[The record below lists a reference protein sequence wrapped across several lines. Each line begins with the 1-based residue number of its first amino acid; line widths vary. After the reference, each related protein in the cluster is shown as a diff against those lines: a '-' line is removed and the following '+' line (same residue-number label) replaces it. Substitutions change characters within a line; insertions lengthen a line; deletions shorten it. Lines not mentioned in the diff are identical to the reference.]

1 MDRVVRIRKELQE
14 VERTRHLQRS
24 NRVRGET
31 PTLAL
36 IGYTNAGK
44 STFFN
49 RLTGAGVLSQDMLFA
64 TLDPTMRGLCLAS
77 GRRAVIA
84 DTVGF
89 ISQLP
94 TELVEAFKSTL
105 EEVVQ
110 ADLLLHVHDASSPM
124 IAEEADDVRAILAD
138 LGLDEDEQRSRII
151 HILNKSDRLA
161 DADDRQSLLN
171 LFPGAVFTSA
181 LTGKGVDDALA
192 AIDARLSAGALDC
205 TLALDRAMARRVPG
219 CMRMARSRP
228 RPIMRMAHRPCR
240 FRLIRRTGRGSAPAG
255 RSLPAGDVFP
265 ISK

>member
-1 MDRVVRIRKELQE
+1 
-14 VERTRHLQRS
+14 
-24 NRVRGET
+24 
-31 PTLAL
+31 
-36 IGYTNAGK
+36 
-44 STFFN
+44 
-49 RLTGAGVLSQDMLFA
+49 
-64 TLDPTMRGLCLAS
+64 MRGLCLAS

-124 IAEEADDVRAILAD
+124 IAEEADDVRAVLAD

-161 DADDRQSLLN
+161 DTDDRQS

-192 AIDARLSAGALDC
+192 AIDAHLGAGALDC
-205 TLALDRAMARRVPG
+205 TLALGPGDGAARAWLHANGKVTASAYNEDGTQTLSVQIDPANWARF
-219 CMRMARSRP
+219 CARWPQLASR
-228 RPIMRMAHRPCR
+228 
-240 FRLIRRTGRGSAPAG
+240 
-255 RSLPAGDVFP
+255 
-265 ISK
+265 

>member
-1 MDRVVRIRKELQE
+1 M
-14 VERTRHLQRS
+14 
-24 NRVRGET
+24 
-31 PTLAL
+31 
-36 IGYTNAGK
+36 
-44 STFFN
+44 F
-49 RLTGAGVLSQDMLFA
+49 
-64 TLDPTMRGLCLAS
+64 
-77 GRRAVIA
+77 A

-124 IAEEADDVRAILAD
+124 IAEADDVRAILAD

-161 DADDRQSLLN
+161 DTDDRQSLLN

-192 AIDARLSAGALDC
+192 AIDAYLGAGAL
-205 TLALDRAMARRVPG
+205 TARLRLVRAMVRRVPG

-240 FRLIRRTGRGSAPAG
+240 FRLIRRTGRGSVPAG
-255 RSLPAGDVFP
+255 RSLPEGDVFP